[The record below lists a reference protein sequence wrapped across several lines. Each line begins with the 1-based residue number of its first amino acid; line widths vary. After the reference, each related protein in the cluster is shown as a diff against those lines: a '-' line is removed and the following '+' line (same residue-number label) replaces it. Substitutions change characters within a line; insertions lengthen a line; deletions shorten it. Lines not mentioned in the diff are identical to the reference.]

1 MHNEGR
7 QEKYNMTQIEFLEM
21 KNTRSELKNTLEGIN
36 ILDTANENISKLKVL
51 AVETIKTE
59 KQRGKMTARK
69 MHRPSE
75 SYGTTISMT
84 KARSSTL
91 TTSIYDF
98 TGVPYK
104 HNNERKINERHPG
117 GGR

>member
-1 MHNEGR
+1 
-7 QEKYNMTQIEFLEM
+7 MTQTEFLEM

-36 ILDTANENISKLKVL
+36 RLDTAKKNISKLKVL

-69 MHRPSE
+69 IHRPSE
-75 SYGTTISMT
+75 SCGTTSGMT

-104 HNNERKINERHPG
+104 HNNERKRNKMYPG
-117 GGR
+117 